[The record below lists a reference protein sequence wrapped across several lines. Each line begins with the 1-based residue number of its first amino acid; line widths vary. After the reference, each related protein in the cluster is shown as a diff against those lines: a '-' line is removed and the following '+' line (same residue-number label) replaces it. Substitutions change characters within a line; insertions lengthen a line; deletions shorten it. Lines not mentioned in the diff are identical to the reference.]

1 MDVGGRAYGAG
12 RPPHR
17 RLLVALYRP
26 AAAACPTSS
35 IPSSAAATAA
45 STTGSIGQPAARRGS
60 ASKLPPDDDLAYA
73 RAAASEVLRRN
84 EKNASL
90 PWENP
95 HSGARGTVTPIA
107 SAYTEGGQTCRNF
120 LASYVQG
127 RNEAWLT
134 GEACKQGTGRLAGAQ
149 PQALEAVVTRPVIP
163 GRAEAAD
170 PESDAGSALVLNS
183 GFAAGADA
191 PE

>member
-1 MDVGGRAYGAG
+1 M
-12 RPPHR
+12 
-17 RLLVALYRP
+17 LVAL
-26 AAAACPTSS
+26 
-35 IPSSAAATAA
+35 TAGGC
-45 STTGSIGQPAARRGS
+45 SLSYQLDSFFGGGDRSLTTGSIAKPAGARRAG
-60 ASKLPPDDDLAYA
+60 KLPPDDLAYA

-127 RNEAWLT
+127 RDQTWLT
-134 GEACKQGTGRLAGAQ
+134 GEACKQGQ
-149 PQALEAVVTRPVIP
+149 
-163 GRAEAAD
+163 
-170 PESDAGSALVLNS
+170 DAWQVRSLKPWKRS
-183 GFAAGADA
+183 
-191 PE
+191 